1 MEGLKPCPFCGA
13 TPRIKRKKLVIED
26 VFLID
31 QIHYDD
37 CFLLGFKE
45 PDNRVYITEEAAIK
59 AWNRRVNE

>member
-13 TPRIKRKKLVIED
+13 TPRIKRKKLVTED
-26 VFLID
+26 VFSID

-45 PDNRVYITEEAAIK
+45 PDNKGYITEEAAIK